1 MFPTPSPL
9 TLQLIKAVGKVNK
22 DDYNHND
29 VTDVLKAAGYTN
41 LGWLNGGITVSTF
54 KDWTE
59 VYRNDTGSWTIIVSH
74 STGLYYCVDN
84 GD

>member
-41 LGWLNGGITVSTF
+41 LGWHNDGITVPTLE
-54 KDWTE
+54 DWVE
-59 VYRNDTGSWTIIVSH
+59 VYRNYTGSWTITVSH
-74 STGLYYCVDN
+74 STGLYYCTDM